1 MHHIVLPSSRY
12 VIHCVLTTIQDST
25 LTEERRGQSQHSYIT
40 NKLSFPQNKNLY
52 CTGGE
57 ESEPKLA
64 AKNTNLQVSPV
75 WCNKFWLARCRL
87 QETLKWLFSSLR
99 IVTAQFGLMRYLY
112 LKLWCR
118 SSVKC
123 ADRLACWTSVL
134 YNKRVLMSKI
144 KIPEIFLQ
152 LYQTCNALFF
162 AAIVFEQIFD
172 LSKKNVFIVSIFY
185 GVDVRVKRE
194 S

>member
-1 MHHIVLPSSRY
+1 MLNTTKQGFKTFWKSLTLCCLAPVLLYAVINVKVLDVEYYVMSWELMHHIVLPSSRY

-75 WCNKFWLARCRL
+75 WFNIFWLAWCRL

-123 ADRLACWTSVL
+123 ADRLAGIL
-134 YNKRVLMSKI
+134 
-144 KIPEIFLQ
+144 
-152 LYQTCNALFF
+152 
-162 AAIVFEQIFD
+162 D
-172 LSKKNVFIVSIFY
+172 
-185 GVDVRVKRE
+185 
-194 S
+194 